1 MADAWNA
8 SGLGVD
14 TRPPDIPL
22 SAAMVTEA
30 FCTRPATPSPALHQR
45 HLVDDTH
52 QPRARTVFVEDPE
65 RKCMRQALEREHT
78 VIGWPRSFEAP
89 QARLISHVQQ
99 YIPLCVVRDTRPA
112 TSVAGPSL
120 HGTIPKWDAATLQRA
135 QRGRKTAC

>member
-1 MADAWNA
+1 MGDAWSA
-8 SGLGVD
+8 SRLGVD

-52 QPRARTVFVEDPE
+52 QPRARTVFVEDPVE
-65 RKCMRQALEREHT
+65 RKCMRQALKSEHT

-89 QARLISHVQQ
+89 RTIACLGCDPARAAGSAHIS
-99 YIPLCVVRDTRPA
+99 R
-112 TSVAGPSL
+112 
-120 HGTIPKWDAATLQRA
+120 AAVHPPV
-135 QRGRKTAC
+135 CC